1 MCKVIAITNQKGGVG
16 KTTTAVNLGVG
27 MARQGKK
34 VLLIDMDPQGSLTL
48 SLGFKKPDE
57 LFPTI
62 SDVMKNII
70 DNGELTTVFPAQ
82 KNSEGVFLMPA
93 NIELSGME
101 VRLVNEMSR
110 EQVLKAYVD
119 TVREH
124 YDFILIDCMPS
135 LGMLTLNAL
144 CAADS
149 VIIPTQPEF
158 LSAKGLEQLIGTIGR
173 VRKRMNPAL
182 KIDGILLTM
191 VDARTTFARD
201 VSVLIRQNY
210 GRYTTV
216 FRCHIPRSVRAAET
230 SAEGKSIFLHDPN
243 GKVAKAYDDLTKEVL
258 DYGRTQRQK
267 DRADTVRWYILR
279 VILMEISDASSSFAL
294 R

>member
-1 MCKVIAITNQKGGVG
+1 MNRCKVIAITNQKGGVG
-16 KTTTAVNLGVG
+16 KTTTAVNLGTGLV
-27 MARQGKK
+27 RQGKK
-34 VLLIDMDPQGSLTL
+34 VLLLDLDPQASLTL
-48 SLGFKKPDE
+48 SLGFKKPDD

-62 SDVMKNII
+62 SDVMRNVVE
-70 DNGELTTVFPAQ
+70 NGEITKDFPVQ
-82 KNSEGVFLMPA
+82 RNSEGVFLMPS

-110 EQVLKAYVD
+110 EQVLKSYVD
-119 TVREH
+119 SIRNQ

-173 VRKRMNPAL
+173 VRKRMNPVL

-191 VDARTTFARD
+191 VDTRTTFARE
-201 VSVLIRQNY
+201 VAALIRRNY
-210 GRYTTV
+210 GKYTTV
-216 FRCHIPRSVRAAET
+216 FKNVIPRSIRAAET
-230 SAEGKSIFLHDPN
+230 SAEGKSIFLHDPD
-243 GKVAKAYDDLTKEVL
+243 GKVAAAYGNLTREVL
-258 DYGRTQRQK
+258 DDGRSQRVK
-267 DRADTVRWYILR
+267 DRADPVR
-279 VILMEISDASSSFAL
+279 
-294 R
+294 

>member
-1 MCKVIAITNQKGGVG
+1 MEETMTQCKIIAITNQKGGVG

-27 MARQGKK
+27 LALQGKK

-62 SDVMKNII
+62 SDVMKNIV

-101 VRLVNEMSR
+101 VQLVNEMSR
-110 EQVLKAYVD
+110 ELVLRSYVD
-119 TVREH
+119 SVKNQ

-144 CAADS
+144 CAADG
-149 VIIPTQPEF
+149 VIIPSQPEY
-158 LSAKGLEQLIGTIGR
+158 LSAKGLEQLLSTIGR
-173 VRKRMNPAL
+173 VKKRMNPDL
-182 KIDGILLTM
+182 RIDGILLTM
-191 VDARTTFARD
+191 VDARTTFAKD
-201 VSVLIRQNY
+201 VSALIRQHY
-210 GRYTTV
+210 GRYTMV
-216 FRCHIPRSVRAAET
+216 FHSTIPRSVRAAET
-230 SAEGKSIFLHDPN
+230 SAEGKSIFLHDPD
-243 GKVAKAYDDLTKEVL
+243 GKVAKAYKELTKEVL
-258 DYGRTQRQK
+258 DDGRSERIKYRT
-267 DRADTVRWYILR
+267 DAVR
-279 VILMEISDASSSFAL
+279 
-294 R
+294 

>member
-1 MCKVIAITNQKGGVG
+1 MTQA
-16 KTTTAVNLGVG
+16 
-27 MARQGKK
+27 
-34 VLLIDMDPQGSLTL
+34 SLTL
-48 SLGFKKPDE
+48 SLGFKKPDD

-62 SDVMKNII
+62 SDVMKNVV
-70 DNGELTTVFPAQ
+70 DNGEITKEFQVQ
-82 KNSEGVFLMPA
+82 RNSEGVFLMPS

-110 EQVLKAYVD
+110 EQVLKSYVD
-119 TVREH
+119 SVRDQ

-173 VRKRMNPAL
+173 VRKRMNPVL

-191 VDARTTFARD
+191 VDTRTTFARE
-201 VSVLIRQNY
+201 VAALIRRNY
-210 GRYTTV
+210 GKYTTV
-216 FRCHIPRSVRAAET
+216 FKNVIPRSIRAAET
-230 SAEGKSIFLHDPN
+230 SAEGKSIFLHDPD
-243 GKVAKAYDDLTKEVL
+243 GKVAAAYGNLTREVL
-258 DYGRTQRQK
+258 DDGRSQRVK
-267 DRADTVRWYILR
+267 DRADPVR
-279 VILMEISDASSSFAL
+279 
-294 R
+294 

>member
-1 MCKVIAITNQKGGVG
+1 MKECKVIAITNQKGGVG
-16 KTTTAVNLGVG
+16 KTTTAVNLSVG
-27 MARQGKK
+27 LARQGKK

-48 SLGFKKPDE
+48 SLGFRKPDD
-57 LFPTI
+57 LYPTV
-62 SDVMKNII
+62 SDVMKNIAE
-70 DNGELTTVFPAQ
+70 NGEVAQDFPVQ
-82 KNSEGVFLMPA
+82 RNDEGVFLMPA

-110 EQVLKAYVD
+110 EQVLRSYVD
-119 TVREH
+119 SVRDQ

-173 VRKRMNPAL
+173 VKKRMNPGL

-191 VDARTTFARD
+191 VDTRTTFAKD
-201 VSVLIRQNY
+201 VAALIRRNY

-216 FRCHIPRSVRAAET
+216 FRSTIPRSVRAAET

-243 GKVAKAYDDLTKEVL
+243 GKVASAYENLTREVL
-258 DYGRTQRQK
+258 DDGRSQRVK
-267 DRADTVRWYILR
+267 DRADSVR
-279 VILMEISDASSSFAL
+279 
-294 R
+294 

>member
-1 MCKVIAITNQKGGVG
+1 MNECKVIAITNQKGGVG

-27 MARQGKK
+27 LARQGKK
-34 VLLIDMDPQGSLTL
+34 VLIIDMDPQGSLTL
-48 SLGFKKPDE
+48 SLGYKKPDE

-70 DNGELTTVFPAQ
+70 ENGELTTVFPVQ
-82 KNSEGVFLMPA
+82 KTDEGVFLMPA

-101 VRLVNEMSR
+101 VQLVNEMSR
-110 EQVLKAYVD
+110 ELVLRSFVD
-119 TVREH
+119 SVKEQFE
-124 YDFILIDCMPS
+124 YILIDCMPS

-173 VRKRMNPAL
+173 VKKRMNPNL

-191 VDARTTFARD
+191 VDTRTTFAKE
-201 VSVLIRQNY
+201 VSVLIRQRY

-216 FRCHIPRSVRAAET
+216 YRCHIPRSVRAAET

-258 DYGRTQRQK
+258 DDGRSQRVK
-267 DRADTVRWYILR
+267 DRADAVR
-279 VILMEISDASSSFAL
+279 
-294 R
+294 